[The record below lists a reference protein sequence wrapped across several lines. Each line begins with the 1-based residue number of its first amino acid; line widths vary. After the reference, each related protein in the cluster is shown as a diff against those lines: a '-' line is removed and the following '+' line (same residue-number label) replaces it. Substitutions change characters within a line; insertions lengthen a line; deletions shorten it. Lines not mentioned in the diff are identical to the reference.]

1 MQKGFLFMTKKETKK
16 KESKHTFP
24 RRQSGKR
31 QRKNLTPEEDEKIL
45 KQVFREIED
54 QEDEQI

>member
-1 MQKGFLFMTKKETKK
+1 MTKKETKK

-31 QRKNLTPEEDEKIL
+31 QRKNLTPEEGEKIL
-45 KQVFREIED
+45 KQVFRGIED